1 MRVLVFGGTLFVS
14 QAVAAEA
21 VARGHDV
28 VCAARGKSGRVPDG
42 ATLVPVDRDAH
53 DGLSALVG
61 ERFDAVVDTSIM
73 SHRWTADALAALVSN
88 AGHWTF
94 VSSISVYSD
103 HSVPG
108 QGTDAPVHEPR
119 PVHAT
124 LADRDDDP
132 DLYGAV
138 KVASENTVRDAMTNR
153 AFVVRPGLVTG
164 PGDHTDRF
172 GYWPAR
178 FARGGQVVVPDAQ
191 QQMQYIDVRDLAE
204 WIVTAAEQ
212 RLAGTFDG
220 IGAPAPLSE
229 LLAGIAGAV
238 GGSGADAE
246 MVPIAPEVLTEAEVA
261 PWGGPRSLPLW
272 LPPGYEGMGAH
283 DAEPALAAGLRPRPL
298 ADAVAG
304 ALAHERALGLDRERK
319 SGLTPAE
326 EAQLLAPRA

>member
-14 QAVAAEA
+14 QAVAAAA
-21 VARGHDV
+21 VARDHDV

-42 ATLVPVDRDAH
+42 ATLVPVDRDAP
-53 DGLSALVG
+53 DGLDALAG

-73 SHRWTADALAALVSN
+73 SHRWTADALAALAGN

-94 VSSISVYSD
+94 VSSISVYAD
-103 HSVPG
+103 HSVLG
-108 QGTDAPVHEPR
+108 QGTDAPLLEPR

-124 LADRDDDP
+124 LADRDNDP
-132 DLYGAV
+132 NLYGAV
-138 KVASENTVRDAMTNR
+138 KVASENTVRYAMTDR

-164 PGDHTDRF
+164 PGDRSDRF

-178 FARGGQVVVPDAQ
+178 FARGGQVVVPDVPEQ
-191 QQMQYIDVRDLAE
+191 PMQYIDVRDLAE

-220 IGAPAPLSE
+220 IGAPAPLPE
-229 LLAGIAGAV
+229 LLAGIEAAV
-238 GGSGADAE
+238 GGDSE
-246 MVPIAPEVLTEAEVA
+246 MVPIAPAVLTEADVN
-261 PWGGPRSLPLW
+261 PWAGPRSLPLW
-272 LPPGYEGMGAH
+272 LPADYAGMGSH

-304 ALAHERALGLDRERK
+304 ALAYEQALGLDRERK
-319 SGLTPAE
+319 SGLTPTE